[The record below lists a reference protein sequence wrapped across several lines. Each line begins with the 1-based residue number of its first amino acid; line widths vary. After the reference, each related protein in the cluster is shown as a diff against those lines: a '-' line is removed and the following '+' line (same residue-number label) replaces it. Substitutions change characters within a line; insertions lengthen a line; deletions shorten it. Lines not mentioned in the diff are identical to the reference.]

1 MIKYIEITNKIRNE
15 KHPDSD
21 SLILAGSI
29 IRNEGTKYS
38 DLDIVVIYKCL
49 PKAYRESFTY
59 NGVLVETFVHD
70 PETVDF
76 FLNKFDKVNN
86 SSTLAQMIVEGIEIP
101 YSTPLSREIKKRA
114 NECILIG
121 PNGLDEQ
128 TTQNMRYAITNLID
142 DIREFKNK
150 PELFGTLSS
159 LYTSLSEFYFKA
171 NGYWAGSDK
180 YVSRLMKK
188 YNADLEKNFFDAFY
202 TSIMNGNVDKVIKI
216 TEDILRP
223 FGVFLIDGYRFDA
236 TEEMRIQKK

>member
-1 MIKYIEITNKIRNE
+1 MINYIGITNKIKNE
-15 KHPDSD
+15 KHPNSD
-21 SLILAGSI
+21 SLLLAVSI
-29 IRNEGTKYS
+29 IRNEGTRYS
-38 DLDIVVIYKCL
+38 DLDIVVIYKSL
-49 PKAYRESFTY
+49 PKAYRESFIY
-59 NGVLVETFVHD
+59 NGILVETFVHD

-101 YSTPLSREIKKRA
+101 YSTPLSSAIKKKA
-114 NECILIG
+114 NDFILTG

-128 TTQNMRYAITNLID
+128 TNNNMRYAITNLID
-142 DIREFKNK
+142 DIRDPKNK
-150 PELFGTLSS
+150 SELFGTLSS

-188 YNADLEKNFFDAFY
+188 INSDLEKNFFDAFN
-202 TSIMNGNVDKVIKI
+202 TAIMNDNVDKVIKI

-223 FGVFLIDGYRFDA
+223 FGGFLFDGYRFDA
-236 TEEMRIQKK
+236 TEEMRIQEN